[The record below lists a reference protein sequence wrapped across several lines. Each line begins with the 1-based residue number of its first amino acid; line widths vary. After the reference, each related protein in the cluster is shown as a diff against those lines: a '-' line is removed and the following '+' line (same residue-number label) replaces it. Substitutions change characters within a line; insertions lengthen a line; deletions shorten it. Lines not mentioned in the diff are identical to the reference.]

1 MAKTTLCP
9 ACATCPEVI
18 LDGDTV
24 HIGDQLAVSKKEW
37 NVRVDVIKSGKVGK
51 V

>member
-1 MAKTTLCP
+1 MAKSTVCP

-18 LDGDTV
+18 VNGDTV
-24 HIGDQLAVSKKEW
+24 HIGDQLAVSEKEW
-37 NVRVDVIKSGKVGK
+37 NVLVAVIKSSKVGK